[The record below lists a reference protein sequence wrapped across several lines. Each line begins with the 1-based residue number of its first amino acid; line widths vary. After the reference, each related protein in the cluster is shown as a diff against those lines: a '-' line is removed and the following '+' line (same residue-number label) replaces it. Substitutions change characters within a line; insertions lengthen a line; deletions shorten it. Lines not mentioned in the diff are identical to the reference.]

1 MNTSKR
7 TAVTMNTYS
16 SLVYILHMVTPNQK
30 FCLRLLMSLAHVTQ
44 QHLGELNSEGCIFTL
59 N

>member
-1 MNTSKR
+1 
-7 TAVTMNTYS
+7 MNTYS
-16 SLVYILHMVTPNQK
+16 SLVYILRMVTPNQK